1 MKDLLKMGGVWK
13 NKDKNGN
20 EYFSGNFTYGTKL
33 LIMHNS
39 FKEKNSEPDY
49 IVYLAP
55 RKSKREGGSDRQAD
69 EGGSDR
75 QADIEEDV
83 PF

>member
-1 MKDLLKMGGVWK
+1 MSSDLLKMCGVWK

-20 EYFSGNFTYGTKL
+20 EYFSGNYTYGTKL

-39 FKEKNSEPDY
+39 YKEKNSDPDY

-55 RKSKREGGSDRQAD
+55 KKSKREEDSGS
-69 EGGSDR
+69 
-75 QADIEEDV
+75 QADIETDV

>member
-1 MKDLLKMGGVWK
+1 MSSDLLKICGVWK

-20 EYFSGNFTYGTKL
+20 EYFSGNYTYGTKL

-39 FKEKNSEPDY
+39 YKEKNSDPDY

-55 RKSKREGGSDRQAD
+55 KKSKREEDSD
-69 EGGSDR
+69 G
-75 QADIEEDV
+75 QADIETDV

>member
-1 MKDLLKMGGVWK
+1 MSSDLLKMCGVWK

-20 EYFSGNFTYGTKL
+20 EYFSGNYTYGTKL

-39 FKEKNSEPDY
+39 YKEKNSDPDY

-55 RKSKREGGSDRQAD
+55 KKSKREEDSD
-69 EGGSDR
+69 S
-75 QADIEEDV
+75 QADIETDV

>member
-1 MKDLLKMGGVWK
+1 MSSDLLKICGVWK

-20 EYFSGNFTYGTKL
+20 EYFSGNYTYGTKL

-39 FKEKNSEPDY
+39 YKEKNSDPDY

-55 RKSKREGGSDRQAD
+55 KKSKREEDSD
-69 EGGSDR
+69 S
-75 QADIEEDV
+75 QADIETDV

>member
-1 MKDLLKMGGVWK
+1 MSSDLLKMCGVWK

-20 EYFSGNFTYGTKL
+20 EYFSGNYTYGTKL

-39 FKEKNSEPDY
+39 YKEKNSDPDY

-55 RKSKREGGSDRQAD
+55 KKSKREEDSD
-69 EGGSDR
+69 G
-75 QADIEEDV
+75 QADIETDV

>member
-1 MKDLLKMGGVWK
+1 MSSDLLKICGVWK

-20 EYFSGNFTYGTKL
+20 EYFSGNYTYGTKL

-39 FKEKNSEPDY
+39 FKEKNSDPDY

-55 RKSKREGGSDRQAD
+55 KKSKREEDSD
-69 EGGSDR
+69 G
-75 QADIEEDV
+75 QADIETDV